1 VTLYVSFKLRFH
13 FLRAHYF
20 HFISASSSF
29 TSSSETMYD
38 LDASLLHGST
48 RDIVTHVLRFIE
60 SQRQLH
66 LQGMFGM

>member
-1 VTLYVSFKLRFH
+1 
-13 FLRAHYF
+13 
-20 HFISASSSF
+20 
-29 TSSSETMYD
+29 MYD
-38 LDASLLHGST
+38 LDASLFHGST